1 MVDEGLKPLRL
12 DLDQPQDHVA
22 VALAGAAPTSTA
34 TADPGVV
41 LCVADGIVR
50 IVSPE
55 KFAPGDDPGSRPRR
69 GINLL
74 IGVAAGEDKRCDH
87 DRDAEGAADRRREVA
102 RREADETRPAW
113 HTASDATGRRG

>member
-22 VALAGAAPTSTA
+22 IALAGAAAASTA

-41 LCVADGIVR
+41 LRVAYGIVR

-55 KFAPGDDPGSRPRR
+55 KFAPRDDPGGRPRR
-69 GINLL
+69 WINLL
-74 IGVAAGEDKRCDH
+74 IGVAAGENKRCDH
-87 DRDAEGAADRRREVA
+87 NRDAEGAADRGREMA
-102 RREADETRPAW
+102 RREADETRPAR
-113 HTASDATGRRG
+113 HMTTDATDRRG